1 MIVKKHRRLT
11 IKVGFKFF
19 TFEENIINMKT
30 LKTLSILIF
39 TSLLT
44 ACGHSTDVVE
54 SGTYQGT
61 ISEVEADKNEI
72 YVKTDDGKTLELYF
86 TEETQL
92 MQNGEMAEFSIL
104 KENQNVEVE
113 VEKVGK
119 RLDPI
124 SVKVLK

>member
-1 MIVKKHRRLT
+1 MK
-11 IKVGFKFF
+11 
-19 TFEENIINMKT
+19 II
-30 LKTLSILIF
+30 KTLSILIF
-39 TSLLT
+39 TSLLIS
-44 ACGHSTDVVE
+44 CGHSTDVVE